1 MTAGN
6 APSTNPTPSAETL
19 LSVDGLLAG
28 YGRVRIIQGVT
39 LDVKNGEILAV
50 IGRNGVGK
58 TTFLK
63 TLIGSILPMSGRIS
77 FKGADISGLPPS
89 RRARLGIGYVP
100 QGRGIFARMSVADN
114 LLMGERV
121 GGAGAPNYE
130 RVFQFFPILKERLG
144 QKAGSLSGG
153 EQQQLSIGRILV
165 GHPELIL
172 LDEPSEGIQP
182 NIVQAIGRII
192 RRLRDEA
199 RLTVVIVEQNLD
211 LIQATADRCIVIDK
225 GVIVAEIPPHALADP
240 ETARRYLAL

>member
-1 MTAGN
+1 MAADHAPAP
-6 APSTNPTPSAETL
+6 APSPSSEPL
-19 LSVDGLLAG
+19 LAVDGLIAG
-28 YGRVRIIQGVT
+28 YGRVKIIQGISLTVR
-39 LDVKNGEILAV
+39 NGEILAI

-58 TTFLK
+58 TTFMK
-63 TLIGSILPMSGRIS
+63 TLVGSIQPMQGRIHY
-77 FKGADISGLPPS
+77 KGSDVTSLPPS

-100 QGRGIFARMSVADN
+100 QGRGIFARLSVSDN
-114 LLMGERV
+114 LMMGERV
-121 GGAGAPNYE
+121 GGKGAANYE

-192 RRLRDEA
+192 RRLRDDA

-211 LIQATADRCIVIDK
+211 LIQATADRCIVMDK
-225 GVIVAEIPPHALADP
+225 GVIVAEIDPAALADAA
-240 ETARRYLAL
+240 TAKRYLAI

>member
-1 MTAGN
+1 MAAAD
-6 APSTNPTPSAETL
+6 APAAMPAEAL
-19 LSVDGLLAG
+19 LSVSELHSG
-28 YGRVRIIQGVT
+28 YGRVRIIQGVS
-39 LDVKNGEILAV
+39 LEVRNGEILAV

-58 TTFLK
+58 TTLLK
-63 TLIGSILPMSGRIS
+63 TLVGALPPMSGRIA
-77 FKGADISGLPPS
+77 FKGEEISGLPPS

-100 QGRGIFARMSVADN
+100 QGRGIFARLSVADN

-121 GGAGAPNYE
+121 GGRKAASNYE

-192 RRLRDEA
+192 RRLRDEE

-211 LIQATADRCIVIDK
+211 LIEATADRCIVIDK
-225 GVIVAEIPPHALADP
+225 GAIVAEIAPHDLADP
-240 ETARRYLAL
+240 EVARRYLAI